1 MFIWRSKLYQ
11 KYFWNL
17 LSEGKGFALA
27 SLTHKLFTKSLTKNF
42 ISLGTCQ
49 EVEPPGSTSLQERIA
64 LRSIKV
70 VF

>member
-49 EVEPPGSTSLQERIA
+49 EVEPPGSTSLQERTTI
-64 LRSIKV
+64 RYIKV